1 VFHSRKS
8 QISIEYLSILG
19 FVLVILIFIITLSY
33 IYSRQIE
40 DQIIVNQVDKIAK
53 EIIDSAESVYYY
65 GEPTKTTIRAYLPEN
80 IEQIT
85 ITTNDISFMV
95 RTGNGV
101 TDISYHSDVNLTGA
115 ISTAA
120 GIKNFQIEAREGYVW
135 IGT

>member
-19 FVLVILIFIITLSY
+19 FVLVILILIITLSY

-65 GEPTKTTIRAYLPEN
+65 GEPTKTTIKAYLPEN
-80 IEQIT
+80 IEQIS
-85 ITTNDISFMV
+85 ITVNDISFVV
-95 RTGNGV
+95 RTENGL
-101 TDISYHSDVNLTGA
+101 TEISYHSEVNLAGT
-115 ISTAA
+115 IPTAS